1 MRQAIVIYATGLASF
16 VVLDGVWLG
25 LMVPR
30 LYKPAMGDLVAQP
43 FQPLP
48 AIAFYLIYGIGL
60 AVFAIM
66 PALSAGK
73 LTTAFVY
80 GGLFGLVAYAT
91 YDLTNQATLRGWPP
105 SLPSSTSPGARSAA
119 PSRRPSPISCCP
131 AGSPLKAASAARERT
146 ATRAPD
152 NPGTRRPG
160 FRPCGARA
168 AECRT
173 PSRAANTFPPGR

>member
-80 GGLFGLVAYAT
+80 GALFGLVAYAT
-91 YDLTNQATLRGWPP
+91 YDLTNQATLRGWPAIITVVD
-105 SLPSSTSPGARSAA
+105 LAWGTFGSAF
-119 PSRRPSPISCCP
+119 
-131 AGSPLKAASAARERT
+131 AASIAYLVLSRWFAA
-146 ATRAPD
+146 
-152 NPGTRRPG
+152 
-160 FRPCGARA
+160 
-168 AECRT
+168 
-173 PSRAANTFPPGR
+173 